1 MDEGQV
7 RKLAIRSL
15 RRGIGSMDYIDTLLI
30 MEDDL
35 DEDED
40 LGEFG
45 QSSTGQP
52 TLTTSRPMTQ
62 DSENQDQ
69 AVASVSGIPDW

>member
-1 MDEGQV
+1 
-7 RKLAIRSL
+7 
-15 RRGIGSMDYIDTLLI
+15 MDYIDTLLI

-45 QSSTGQP
+45 QSLTGQP

-69 AVASVSGIPDW
+69 AVASVRVFQTGVFVADADQCHKK

>member
-1 MDEGQV
+1 
-7 RKLAIRSL
+7 
-15 RRGIGSMDYIDTLLI
+15 MDYIDTLLI

-52 TLTTSRPMTQ
+52 TLTTRGRLYKKVVKVNCS
-62 DSENQDQ
+62 
-69 AVASVSGIPDW
+69 